1 MTGTVL
7 IGANNRFL
15 VKTEQG
21 IVSCTFKGKKLKTD
35 EQAYN
40 TLAPGDIVELVPVDS
55 ETGLI
60 TKLLPRRSLFWRYNE
75 KGKAKQAIAA
85 NIDVVICVSST
96 GMPPWRPR
104 FIDRV
109 SVLAEMNELP
119 LLIIL
124 NKCDLPVA
132 PEILERLTHYE
143 SLGFATMQTSIY
155 NEDSIERLRRYIQGK
170 TAACIGQSGVGKS
183 SLINALEPGLDFE
196 IGDIC
201 EKYERGRHTTVAA
214 VCAQLADSTTAIID
228 TPGIRRL
235 ALRYINPLELSWYFP
250 EMHKLYGA
258 CKLGARCTHL
268 HENGCAVRD
277 ALASG
282 SIHPDRYQSYT
293 SIWYELTASKEYAK
307 KTGKPQHYSN
317 YEDDE

>member
-21 IVSCTFKGKKLKTD
+21 MLSCTFKGKKLKTN

-40 TLAPGDIVELVPVDS
+40 TLAPGDTVELVPVDS

-85 NIDVVICVSST
+85 NIDIVICVSST

-132 PEILERLTHYE
+132 PEIIERLSHYE
-143 SLGFATMQTSIY
+143 TLGFPTLTTSIY
-155 NEDSIERLRRYIQGK
+155 NTESIDTLKHYIQGK
-170 TAACIGQSGVGKS
+170 TAAFIGQSGVGKS
-183 SLINALEPGLDFE
+183 SLINAIEPGLDYE

-201 EKYERGRHTTVAA
+201 KKYERGRHTTVAA
-214 VCAQLADSTTAIID
+214 VCAQLADNKTAIID

-250 EMHKLYGA
+250 EMHKLYGS

-268 HENGCAVRD
+268 HERGCAVLD
-277 ALASG
+277 AVAHG
-282 SIHPDRYQSYT
+282 EINPDRYQSYT
-293 SIWYELTASKEYAK
+293 SIWHELAASKEYAK
-307 KTGKPQHYSN
+307 KKGRPQNYSD